1 MSDTSPGRITLRE
14 RTEQH
19 VRIFFEQAQRP
30 DIQSVLPLRA
40 QTVDEALADFRQ
52 TLLPGATSYGRTIYL
67 DDAYVGDIWCYC
79 IAPADDPQAMLSY
92 CVFDRTAQNRGVA
105 TQAAAL
111 FLSELSSRFGLNR
124 IGAFTYLSNPASVR
138 VLEKNGFILA
148 EIPEPGSG
156 YFTR

>member
-1 MSDTSPGRITLRE
+1 MSSTSPGRITLRE

-30 DIQSVLPLRA
+30 DIKSVLPLRA

-52 TLLPGATSYGRTIYL
+52 TLLPGAASYGRTIYL

-92 CVFDRTAQNRGVA
+92 CVFDRTVQNRGVA
-105 TQAAAL
+105 TQAVAL

-124 IGAFTYLSNPASVR
+124 IGAFTFLTNPASVR

>member
-1 MSDTSPGRITLRE
+1 MSSTSPGRITLRE

-19 VRIFFEQAQRP
+19 VRIFFEQTQRP

-52 TLLPGATSYGRTIYL
+52 TLLPGAASYGRTIYL

-92 CVFDRTAQNRGVA
+92 CVFDRTAQSRGVA
-105 TQAAAL
+105 TQAVAL
-111 FLSELSSRFGLNR
+111 FLSELSSRLGLNR
-124 IGAFTYLSNPASVR
+124 IGAFTYLTNPASVR